1 MKPLRPSRSLTLRLN
16 LSRKATLKVGFFI
29 CILNPVVQGLN
40 ISHPVLISVWCVYLS
55 HHIVFYHRKPYSEV
69 YALSIGFFE
78 WLQNWN
84 RQIKWH
90 SRDLSHIL
98 LFQKSEEEFF
108 DGSLSSLITVVS
120 AKVLLI
126 CSTIPG
132 CIFLFLEKTL
142 YFILVSKKMPFFYV
156 RFTVRGCLHRDEFH
170 YCTSC

>member
-40 ISHPVLISVWCVYLS
+40 ISHPVLISTWCVYLS

-90 SRDLSHIL
+90 SRDSSHIL
-98 LFQKSEEEFF
+98 LFQKSEQAFF
-108 DGSLSSLITVVS
+108 DGSLPHNCRIRESAINLLDNSRIYIYFFGKNSLFYS
-120 AKVLLI
+120 CLKEDALL
-126 CSTIPG
+126 
-132 CIFLFLEKTL
+132 
-142 YFILVSKKMPFFYV
+142 LVSFY
-156 RFTVRGCLHRDEFH
+156 
-170 YCTSC
+170 S